1 MNSSE
6 RENNVNTED
15 NKPTTSNE
23 KSKEDHENNKDES
36 NKTDLL
42 INTTNNNNVSL
53 DQSKEESKESSSL
66 TTNGISS
73 SPTTNGQDVKSSFVN
88 NGTPDLLGN
97 LSNDQNS
104 LLIDTQKPLDASHQE
119 EKLMNE
125 KNASHHF
132 AQQPLLDFGN
142 DVDPFET
149 KISNNAASGGS
160 MLGIDQPV
168 FDQIIDLNSEE
179 NLDSMTINKNN
190 HIINSTDN
198 TSGVKDEN
206 SVIGAPIIAFEDS
219 ITAST
224 KSDVPST
231 ADLLS

>member
-1 MNSSE
+1 MFFA
-6 RENNVNTED
+6 
-15 NKPTTSNE
+15 
-23 KSKEDHENNKDES
+23 
-36 NKTDLL
+36 L
-42 INTTNNNNVSL
+42 I
-53 DQSKEESKESSSL
+53 
-66 TTNGISS
+66 
-73 SPTTNGQDVKSSFVN
+73 
-88 NGTPDLLGN
+88 TPYR
-97 LSNDQNS
+97 
-104 LLIDTQKPLDASHQE
+104 
-119 EKLMNE
+119 

-132 AQQPLLDFGN
+132 AQQTLLDFGN

-160 MLGIDQPV
+160 MLGNDQPV

-179 NLDSMTINKNN
+179 TIDSMTINKNN

-198 TSGVKDEN
+198 TSGVKEEN

-231 ADLLS
+231 AGMCDYPSSFINRYNFE